1 MPVELALNSNT
12 PLSFLFVLVRVSGAF
27 VFLPLPGLRQGFSPI
42 RIFLSMAFPMA
53 LLPMWPALPEGS
65 PTFGTITAWIAAE
78 AVFGIGVGLCLAVV
92 LEVFILAAQMLSLQS
107 GLSYA
112 STVDPTSI
120 ADSGAMIAAAN
131 LSAGLL
137 MFATGLHR
145 DTLLAFAKSFALIP
159 PGGFVVHKQQ
169 AVELIQFGG
178 AIFSTGLRIALPV
191 MAFLFLVDLA
201 ISLLGRFNPGLQ
213 LFAFSFPLKI
223 FVTLFIYSFTM
234 LLFPRVFERLAASC
248 MTHIYRVMP
257 GGV

>member
-1 MPVELALNSNT
+1 MPAEFTLNSNT
-12 PLSFLFVLVRVSGAF
+12 PLSFLFVLVRISGAF

-42 RIFLSMAFPMA
+42 RIFLSMSFTMA
-53 LLPMWPALPEGS
+53 LLPLWPVLPDSS

-78 AVFGIGVGLCLAVV
+78 AVFGIAVGLCLAVV

-112 STVDPTSI
+112 STIDPTSI

-137 MFATGLHR
+137 LFATGLHR
-145 DTLLAFAKSFALIP
+145 DILLAFAKSFTLIP
-159 PGGFVVHKQQ
+159 PGAFVIQKQQ
-169 AVELIQFGG
+169 AAELVQFGG

-191 MAFLFLVDLA
+191 MAFLFLVDLS
-201 ISLLGRFNPGLQ
+201 ISLMGRFNPGLQ

-223 FVTLFIYSFTM
+223 FVTLLIYSFTM
-234 LLFPRVFERLAASC
+234 LLFPRIFERLASSC
-248 MTHIYRVMP
+248 LTHVYRFMP
-257 GGV
+257 GGF